1 MSLPKRK
8 ARVDASVD
16 GFQKPH
22 LKITPPLSAP
32 GSRTANERATH
43 KAQVDRNP
51 GAAEAHSYVERT
63 SKTRTEGSPSKQ
75 ERQRTKAEVVV
86 HEEHEDEDDG
96 DDEETP
102 LKTAAA
108 VAFERSPHQS
118 RPGQKQK
125 GLFTPA
131 WCDHITG
138 TLAEARVLGQL
149 AHWFGVSKRTGR
161 CRAKIER
168 GGFLWI
174 YKHYPQLARETRLTK
189 KQVGDAVRGLINTGL
204 VVTCPDAEHGR
215 LLRIDPLVI
224 EELLLKQDVDD
235 DQ

>member
-1 MSLPKRK
+1 
-8 ARVDASVD
+8 
-16 GFQKPH
+16 

-32 GSRTANERATH
+32 GGRAANERATH
-43 KAQVDRNP
+43 KAQVERNP
-51 GAAEAHSYVERT
+51 GAGEAHYSAERT
-63 SKTRTEGSPSKQ
+63 SKTRTEGSPSSQ
-75 ERQRTKAEVVV
+75 ERQRAKAEVVV
-86 HEEHEDEDDG
+86 HDEHEDEDDG
-96 DDEETP
+96 DDGEAP

-108 VAFERSPHQS
+108 FAFERSPHQS

-131 WCDHITG
+131 WCDHVTG

-149 AHWFGVSKRTGR
+149 AHWFGVSRRTKR

-174 YKHYPQLARETRLTK
+174 YKHYPQLARETRLTE
-189 KQVGDAVRGLINTGL
+189 KQVGDAVRKLVNKGL
-204 VVTCPDAEHGR
+204 VVTCRDAVHGR